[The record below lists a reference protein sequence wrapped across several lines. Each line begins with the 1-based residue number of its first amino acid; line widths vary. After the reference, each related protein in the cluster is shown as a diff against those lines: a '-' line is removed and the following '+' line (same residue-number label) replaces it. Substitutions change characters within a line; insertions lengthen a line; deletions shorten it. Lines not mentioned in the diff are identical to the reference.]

1 MKLDPNDADGYQ
13 IRGLAQ
19 AGMKKYAEAEADLA
33 IAIRLSPNN
42 HMNYTVRSV
51 IYAEQGKAAQAQA
64 DKLTAERL
72 KGSQ

>member
-1 MKLDPNDADGYQ
+1 
-13 IRGLAQ
+13 
-19 AGMKKYAEAEADLA
+19 MKKYAEAEADLA